1 MCSSDLILGNCVD
14 KNFRLS
20 RIYLNKKVSIEGQ
33 LEDYVNLIDSLLCVY
48 DLTSKQAYLEQANLL
63 MQKCLEEF
71 WDAQKGTL
79 YLSPSNQVGPQLTR
93 SLSATDGAI
102 LSPVS
107 TTLSC
112 LYKLHNRSALFESE
126 FDYKTVALRLLDG
139 VAGDVN
145 DNTMSHTSI
154 LRQIDSA
161 GKEDF
166 SLVQYVDKGLA
177 KITAQLCESENSS
190 SKLVRF
196 EFKICAGWHVT
207 AAGVNGGSYS
217 ALSLDVGA
225 DELEW
230 QMLSAD
236 YPNASKVMNGL
247 DNSTV
252 RVYDDTFWL
261 DAKLQRKNGREDSV
275 CFGASLI
282 ISLQLCNDQ
291 ECLLP
296 CKISF
301 RI

>member
-1 MCSSDLILGNCVD
+1 M
-14 KNFRLS
+14 
-20 RIYLNKKVSIEGQ
+20 
-33 LEDYVNLIDSLLCVY
+33 
-48 DLTSKQAYLEQANLL
+48 
-63 MQKCLEEF
+63 
-71 WDAQKGTL
+71 
-79 YLSPSNQVGPQLTR
+79 
-93 SLSATDGAI
+93 
-102 LSPVS
+102 
-107 TTLSC
+107 
-112 LYKLHNRSALFESE
+112 
-126 FDYKTVALRLLDG
+126 
-139 VAGDVN
+139 
-145 DNTMSHTSI
+145 
-154 LRQIDSA
+154 
-161 GKEDF
+161 
-166 SLVQYVDKGLA
+166 
-177 KITAQLCESENSS
+177 
-190 SKLVRF
+190 
-196 EFKICAGWHVT
+196 T

-252 RVYDDTFWL
+252 RVYDDTFRL
-261 DAKLQRKNGREDSV
+261 EAKLQRKNGREDSV